1 MTTIT
6 ATGEPEQV
14 RVLNRYLYANKKDRQ
29 LGLAD
34 PIRGDLPI
42 TPCQTGWFQVSA
54 NPVTMLNPGALAVMG
69 GTPSDYTP
77 ANLWR
82 LQNAASGNSGQFSTS
97 IAGLA
102 FDPVGSSNS
111 RMSLEKSL
119 GIDSAEGVNVVTSYG
134 QIPNTNNPNPPVLL
148 TSFP

>member
-1 MTTIT
+1 
-6 ATGEPEQV
+6 
-14 RVLNRYLYANKKDRQ
+14 
-29 LGLAD
+29 
-34 PIRGDLPI
+34 
-42 TPCQTGWFQVSA
+42 
-54 NPVTMLNPGALAVMG
+54 MLNPGALAVMG
-69 GTPSDYTP
+69 GTPNDYAP

-111 RMSLEKSL
+111 KMALEKSL

-134 QIPNTNNPNPPVLL
+134 QIPNVTNNRNPPVLL